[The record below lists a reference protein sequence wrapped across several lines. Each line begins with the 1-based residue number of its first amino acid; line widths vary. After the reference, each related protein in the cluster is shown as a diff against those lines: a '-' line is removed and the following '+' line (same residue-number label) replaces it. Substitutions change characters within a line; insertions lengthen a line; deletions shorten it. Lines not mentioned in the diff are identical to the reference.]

1 MGILMEIFAKC
12 TNSGIEVGFRN
23 TPYPIVYPN
32 QVWKRTPV
40 QTQIALKDNLALA
53 TTMHLPLV
61 FDEEQVTYH
70 SGRPL
75 LEPYFVQNFL
85 KDIPSCTVVD
95 GTSTDETV
103 RKFYNIDYQFLDSV
117 IVTPSPEPV
126 ESPFRAIVGVSF
138 GKDSLLTYAVA
149 EEIGLEPE
157 MVYVIE
163 ESMTYEEKHKTNL
176 AKKFKKEFGKEMR
189 ILKHETGKLRDY
201 PHLGLPITEL
211 GWGLQTTEYALEFI
225 PFAYADQ
232 GKYLL
237 FGNEQTTAA
246 SYKDAEGR
254 WTVHPC
260 YDQSHRWMVHIDQ
273 ISQIFSGGSVRTG
286 SLIEPLM
293 DMMIQRTLA
302 RRYPDIAKYQ
312 MSCFTET
319 EAGREYRWC
328 HNCSICAKMYL
339 MCVASGISPKKIGLR
354 VNMLDRQYKQFFTLF
369 GGKAITLTYAH
380 TQVGRDEQLFA
391 FYLAALKGVEAG
403 LVEDFK
409 TSPLY
414 EEAREREEELVKTFV
429 SIYESISLPKE
440 LKEKV
445 LSIYKEEIAT
455 FEL

>member
-1 MGILMEIFAKC
+1 MEIYSEF
-12 TNSGIEVGFRN
+12 TDTGIAVKFRDI
-23 TPYPIVYPN
+23 TYPIIYPN
-32 QVWKRTPV
+32 SVWNGTPT
-40 QTQIALKDNLALA
+40 QTKLALKDNLALA

-61 FDEEQVTYH
+61 FEEDTVVYH

-95 GTSTDETV
+95 GTSTDDVV
-103 RKFYNIDYQFLDSV
+103 RRFFNIDYQFRDSV
-117 IVTPSPEPV
+117 IITPAPEPV
-126 ESPFRAIVGVSF
+126 ASPFRAIVGVSF

-149 EEIGLEPE
+149 DEIGLEPE
-157 MVYVIE
+157 MVYVVE
-163 ESMTYEEKHKTNL
+163 ASMTYEEKHKTAL

-189 ILKHETGKLRDY
+189 ILQHETGKLRDY
-201 PHLGLPITEL
+201 PYLGLPITEL

-237 FGNEQTTAA
+237 FGNEQTAA
-246 SYKDAEGR
+246 SSYMDAEGR
-254 WTVHPC
+254 WVIHPC
-260 YDQSHRWMVHIDQ
+260 YDQSHRWTIHIDQ
-273 ISQIFSGGSVRTG
+273 ISQLFSAGSVRTG

-302 RRYPDIAKYQ
+302 HRYPQIAKYQ

-319 EAGREYRWC
+319 EAGRDYRWC

-339 MCVASGISPKKIGLR
+339 MCVASGVDPKTIGLR
-354 VNMLDRQYKQFFTLF
+354 VNMLDRQYKRFFTLF

-380 TQVGRDEQLFA
+380 TKVGRDEQLFA
-391 FYLAALKGVEAG
+391 FYLAALKGVNGE
-403 LVEDFK
+403 LVEEFK
-409 TSPLY
+409 ASNLF
-414 EEAREREEELVKTFV
+414 EEAKEREEELINTFV
-429 SIYESISLPKE
+429 SIYESISVPNE
-440 LKEKV
+440 LKAQV

-455 FEL
+455 FEI